1 MDYIK
6 DVNAL
11 SARIVEIKKVG
22 KLLDS
27 EIHLCAV
34 SALYHAQEHGNLTSL
49 SDLSAA
55 LPKSARRNAFVYWAC
70 QHAPVQFSGDTE
82 VFTKT
87 KGKNQK
93 PFLLVQAQSTPFWE
107 FTKERKPMTITIEG
121 LLAYIANKVK
131 TGIERGDIK
140 VEELAGLDKELHNI
154 LIMPSATVSKAA

>member
-6 DVNAL
+6 DIAGL
-11 SARIVEIKKVG
+11 TARIGEIKKVG

-34 SALYHAQEHGNLTSL
+34 SALYHAQEHGNVTSL
-49 SDLSAA
+49 SDLAAA
-55 LPKSARRNAFVYWAC
+55 LPKSSRRNAFVYWAC
-70 QHAPVQFSGDTE
+70 QHAPVQYNGDTE

-93 PFLLVQAQSTPFWE
+93 PFMLVQAQQTPFWG

-121 LLAYIANKVK
+121 LLAYVANKVK
-131 TGIERGDIK
+131 TGVERGDIK
-140 VEELAGLDKELHNI
+140 VEDLAGLDKEIHNI
-154 LIMPSATVSKAA
+154 LVLPTATVSKAA